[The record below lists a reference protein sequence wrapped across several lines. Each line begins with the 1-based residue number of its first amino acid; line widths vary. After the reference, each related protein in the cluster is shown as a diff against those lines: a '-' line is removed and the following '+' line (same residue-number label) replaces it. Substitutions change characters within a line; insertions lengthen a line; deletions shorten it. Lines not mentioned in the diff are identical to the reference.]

1 MEMALLATTI
11 WFIIW
16 WLYAIYDVFF
26 SRSHEIIPEELW
38 GIRLNPLTQHS
49 IKVLIFPL
57 YMLYQC
63 IIILFKCIHYLCY
76 QIFFEM
82 ILMGLLRL
90 IGLVIKGIFI
100 FLTRI
105 FD

>member
-1 MEMALLATTI
+1 MDIALQATTI

-16 WLYAIYDVFF
+16 WLYAIYDVLF
-26 SRSHEIIPEELW
+26 SRSHEIIPVRLW
-38 GIRLNPLTQHS
+38 GFSLSPFVQHS

-57 YMLYQC
+57 YVLYHC
-63 IIILFKCIHYLCY
+63 IIILIKCIHYLCY
-76 QIFFEM
+76 QIFFEI

-90 IGLVIKGIFI
+90 TGLVIKGIFI